1 MKWLKNPMTNA
12 IYVAAITA
20 ISAAIF
26 IVSSEFV
33 MNYNTLLSN
42 SWWASFIA
50 SERMKFVGIGMIVV
64 AIIIDTLSAL
74 RKKRFDE
81 YQILALERAM
91 LFNGIFMA
99 ILFPLS
105 LFVLVFAPIYFVE
118 TVFALI
124 LFQWGVIAITEVA
137 YLFKN
142 YKI

>member
-12 IYVAAITA
+12 IYMATITA
-20 ISAAIF
+20 ICGAIF
-26 IVSSEFV
+26 IVSSEFAV
-33 MNYNTLLSN
+33 NYSVLLSD
-42 SWWASFIA
+42 SLWASFI
-50 SERMKFVGIGMIVV
+50 SSKSMKFVGIGMIAI

-74 RKKRFDE
+74 RRKKFDE
-81 YQILALERAM
+81 YQIIALEKIM

-105 LFVLVFAPIYFVE
+105 VFVLVFAPKYFVE
-118 TVFALI
+118 TVFAL
-124 LFQWGVIAITEVA
+124 LLSQWGVIAFTEVG